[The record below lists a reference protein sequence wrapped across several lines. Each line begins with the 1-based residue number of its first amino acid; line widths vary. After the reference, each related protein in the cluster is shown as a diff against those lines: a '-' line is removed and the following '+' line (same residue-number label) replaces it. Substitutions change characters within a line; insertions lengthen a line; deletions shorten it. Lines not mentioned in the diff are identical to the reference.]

1 MRFVTQITRHKVE
14 QTRLLSDVTVG
25 RDRVALLD
33 AGGVKQSAQRLY
45 TLELVGGIFDH
56 A

>member
-1 MRFVTQITRHKVE
+1 VTI
-14 QTRLLSDVTVG
+14 G
-25 RDRVALLD
+25 RDRVAWLH
-33 AGGVKQSAQRLY
+33 AGGVEESAQSFC